1 MHCVGYEA
9 QDFKLK
15 LNSKLTQTTGTYFMK
30 LGTLIATCVVFSGGA
45 IADELTVEMMDLGT
59 DQSTGTVTIASSEY
73 GTVFTPNLK
82 GLPAGAHGFHIH
94 ANGSC
99 ESSEKA
105 GKTVLG
111 GAAGG
116 HYDPENTG
124 KHGFP
129 WTNDNH
135 LGDLPALYV
144 NAEGMAQQPVLAPR
158 VALDDVKGRA
168 LMIHAGGDNHSD
180 HPAKLGGGGARIVCG
195 VIK

>member
-1 MHCVGYEA
+1 MKRTIIVA
-9 QDFKLK
+9 A
-15 LNSKLTQTTGTYFMK
+15 LTFLSSSIFAGV
-30 LGTLIATCVVFSGGA
+30 IS
-45 IADELTVEMMDLGT
+45 VEMMGLGT

-99 ESSEKA
+99 ESSEKE

>member
-1 MHCVGYEA
+1 MKRTIIVA
-9 QDFKLK
+9 A
-15 LNSKLTQTTGTYFMK
+15 LTFLSSSIFAGV
-30 LGTLIATCVVFSGGA
+30 IS
-45 IADELTVEMMDLGT
+45 VEMMDLGT

-99 ESSEKA
+99 ESSEKE